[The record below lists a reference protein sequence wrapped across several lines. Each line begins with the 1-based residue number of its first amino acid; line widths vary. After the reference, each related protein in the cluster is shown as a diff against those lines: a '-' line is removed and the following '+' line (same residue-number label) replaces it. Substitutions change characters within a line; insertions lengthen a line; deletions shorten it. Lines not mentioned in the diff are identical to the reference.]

1 MKTTISVRLGMLWLG
16 VDEELLM
23 QELFPSKMQP
33 LQNVILQVAN
43 RAIHL
48 CRSGLIA
55 LQRFQCQDQ
64 LLPFLS
70 GCLLQTRV
78 DGLAG

>member
-1 MKTTISVRLGMLWLG
+1 MLWLG

-33 LQNVILQVAN
+33 LQNAILQVAN
-43 RAIHL
+43 RAVHPSW
-48 CRSGLIA
+48 SGLIL

-70 GCLLQTRV
+70 GCLLQTQV